1 MVMGLLLRFVI
12 LDLPESL
19 KNFKF
24 QEKIKNR
31 VTMIG
36 RKINSFPKRERPKSN
51 SQNNSLLNKKR
62 KKVLSDPILKK
73 SKQKKKMNLAFPN
86 LQK

>member
-73 SKQKKKMNLAFPN
+73 SKQKKKMNLKRFLN
-86 LQK
+86 

>member
-1 MVMGLLLRFVI
+1 MGLLWRFVI

-19 KNFKF
+19 NNFKF
-24 QEKIKNR
+24 QKKIKNR
-31 VTMIG
+31 VTMIW
-36 RKINSFPKRERPKSN
+36 RKINSFPKRERPKIN
-51 SQNNSLLNKKR
+51 SENNSLLNKRR

>member
-24 QEKIKNR
+24 QEKIKNQ
-31 VTMIG
+31 VTMIE

-62 KKVLSDPILKK
+62 KKVLSDPIQKK

>member
-1 MVMGLLLRFVI
+1 MGLLWRFVI

-24 QEKIKNR
+24 QKKIKNQ

-36 RKINSFPKRERPKSN
+36 RKINLFPKRERPKSN

-73 SKQKKKMNLAFPN
+73 FKQKQKMNLAFPN

>member
-1 MVMGLLLRFVI
+1 MGLLLRFVI

-24 QEKIKNR
+24 QEKIKNQ
-31 VTMIG
+31 VTMIE

-62 KKVLSDPILKK
+62 KKVLSDPIQKK

>member
-1 MVMGLLLRFVI
+1 MGLLLRFVI